1 MKKISLFFKSF
12 VFVFFTYPLNTLLI
26 VLLSVCEGL
35 IPASLALIM
44 KNLVDTI
51 LVSSNIDLQR
61 FAILVIL
68 WLCIMIAA
76 QAVSTVLRVVIDVYK
91 LKLANNISEQIIQ
104 KRLSFFGIALFEDE
118 AFLKVYNRLQNTHIA
133 IENFINNFRFVCKSG
148 VEFISLFIIF
158 TQFEF
163 WVPLVIFV
171 SIIPGIFTARK
182 ISAMQVEQDDLY
194 YDNERI
200 ISYYRNALISPNNAR
215 EIHIFDFGNLF
226 FTKFKNYSQNF
237 FKQNKKYRTKIA
249 LYDFIAVIARICGAG
264 ILMFVLSKD
273 AAAGKISAGLF
284 AMFMQSVFS
293 FSTAMLEIIEFWSYL
308 DSALEY
314 FKKLFDFFTMPD
326 TLRIAE
332 KPKSINGTIHSIEFR
347 NVSFGYSADKKVL
360 DNISFKIHAGEITA
374 LVGENGAGKST
385 LIKLLARFY
394 DPSSGDIFIN
404 EVNLKDLDLL
414 EYRKKLSAVFQ
425 DYVKYNVSARENIF
439 ACEHSVQKP
448 TDKVDLNFCS
458 ELEKGFDT
466 ELGTYLGGVELSG
479 GQWQRIAIARGL
491 AKPHEIFLV
500 DEPTAAIDPIQE
512 RTIYESLLQGHETVL
527 LVTHRLG
534 SVRRADRI
542 LVLQNGML
550 LASGSHSDL
559 MAQCPYYNRLYSSQ
573 ADMYRE

>member
-76 QAVSTVLRVVIDVYK
+76 QAVSTVLRVVIDIYK

-118 AFLKVYNRLQNTHIA
+118 AFLKVYNRLENTHIA

-194 YDNERI
+194 YENERI
-200 ISYYRNALISPNNAR
+200 ISYYRNALITPNNAR

-226 FTKFKNYSQNF
+226 FFQVQK
-237 FKQNKKYRTKIA
+237 
-249 LYDFIAVIARICGAG
+249 
-264 ILMFVLSKD
+264 
-273 AAAGKISAGLF
+273 LF
-284 AMFMQSVFS
+284 A
-293 FSTAMLEIIEFWSYL
+293 
-308 DSALEY
+308 
-314 FKKLFDFFTMPD
+314 KLF
-326 TLRIAE
+326 
-332 KPKSINGTIHSIEFR
+332 
-347 NVSFGYSADKKVL
+347 
-360 DNISFKIHAGEITA
+360 
-374 LVGENGAGKST
+374 
-385 LIKLLARFY
+385 
-394 DPSSGDIFIN
+394 
-404 EVNLKDLDLL
+404 
-414 EYRKKLSAVFQ
+414 
-425 DYVKYNVSARENIF
+425 
-439 ACEHSVQKP
+439 
-448 TDKVDLNFCS
+448 
-458 ELEKGFDT
+458 
-466 ELGTYLGGVELSG
+466 
-479 GQWQRIAIARGL
+479 
-491 AKPHEIFLV
+491 
-500 DEPTAAIDPIQE
+500 
-512 RTIYESLLQGHETVL
+512 
-527 LVTHRLG
+527 
-534 SVRRADRI
+534 
-542 LVLQNGML
+542 
-550 LASGSHSDL
+550 
-559 MAQCPYYNRLYSSQ
+559 
-573 ADMYRE
+573 